1 MAKFAQGKFIPKN
14 YKKYV
19 GKGSPTYRSGW
30 EFAFMKFCDNHP
42 SVTEWASEPM
52 RIPYRNPLTGKQTTY
67 VPDFLI
73 VYQGSAGKRQA
84 ELIEV
89 KPKSQTLM
97 ERAGKSKYNQAHVAV
112 NHAKWEAAYKW
123 CKQQGI
129 RFRIVTEDDI
139 FHQGGKRK

>member
-1 MAKFAQGKFIPKN
+1 M
-14 YKKYV
+14 
-19 GKGSPTYRSGW
+19 
-30 EFAFMKFCDNHP
+30 
-42 SVTEWASEPM
+42 
-52 RIPYRNPLTGKQTTY
+52 PY
-67 VPDFLI
+67 LI

-139 FHQGGKRK
+139 FHQGGKKK